1 MLSQRFSDN
10 YLSLA
15 VIISSAAWG
24 LYWFPLRAVENI
36 GISGSWSVVFI
47 NACPLIVLIPLFIFN
62 YKKLASN
69 FKENILAAIM
79 IGFAFSFYGYS
90 LLESSIIRATLLFYL
105 SPLWSTVIGVIWLN
119 EKFTQSRILSICLG
133 LAGLFLLLSQNDS
146 ISNPLNIGDLY
157 AVLSGVFWSVGG
169 SLLKKYPNGSII
181 SLTTFLYIAT
191 TLISLAFA
199 TLFYKAAMPDIEIIQ
214 TAFPTALL
222 WSTFILAPGFIVLFL
237 ASKILYPGRIGILMM
252 SEVIVAIISASILVP
267 EETMALVQWVGAIGI
282 ILAAIVEIFFGNTS
296 SEN

>member
-15 VIISSAAWG
+15 VIVSSAAWG
-24 LYWFPLRAVENI
+24 LYWFPLRTLENI
-36 GISGSWSVVFI
+36 GLSGSWSVVFF
-47 NACPLIVLIPLFIFN
+47 NACPLIVLIPIFIFK
-62 YKKLASN
+62 YKKLTSN
-69 FKENILAAIM
+69 LKETILPSIM
-79 IGFAFSFYGYS
+79 IGFAFSFYGYA

-105 SPLWSTVIGVIWLN
+105 SPIWSTVIGVIWLN

-146 ISNPLNIGDLY
+146 INNPLNIGDLF
-157 AVLSGVFWSVGG
+157 AVLSGVFWAVGG
-169 SLLKKYPNGSII
+169 SLLKKYPNGSMI

-199 TLFYKAAMPDIEIIQ
+199 TLFYNALMPDIEIIK

-267 EETMALVQWVGAIGI
+267 DETMALIQWLGAIAI
-282 ILAAIVEIFFGNTS
+282 ILAALVEIFLGRNPPA
-296 SEN
+296 N